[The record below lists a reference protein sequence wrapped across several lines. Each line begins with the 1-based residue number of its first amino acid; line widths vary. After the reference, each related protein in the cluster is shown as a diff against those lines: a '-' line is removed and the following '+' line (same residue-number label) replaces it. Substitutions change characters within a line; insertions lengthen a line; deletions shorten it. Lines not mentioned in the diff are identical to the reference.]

1 MAKIQILNGKIYQTS
16 CNKER
21 VNVFEIVEKIP
32 RNFFTWNIGENMGT
46 HEYIP
51 ICEKLHPENSKS
63 YGINILTLKAI
74 KVAPTE
80 WKKIMSAAEYGVG
93 NLAQAEKAI
102 KSKRHG
108 YFSEKKR
115 AVAANTIEIFKKI
128 CE

>member
-1 MAKIQILNGKIYQTS
+1 MAKIQISNGKIYKTS
-16 CNKER
+16 KNTER
-21 VNVFEIVEKIP
+21 VDVFEIVEKIP
-32 RNFFTWNIGENMGT
+32 RNFFTWNIGKNMGT

-63 YGINILTLKAI
+63 YDINILTLKAI
-74 KVAPTE
+74 KVTPTE
-80 WKKIMSAAEYGVG
+80 WGKIMSAAEYGVG

-108 YFSEKKR
+108 YFSEK
-115 AVAANTIEIFKKI
+115 FKKI

>member
-1 MAKIQILNGKIYQTS
+1 MAKIQILNDKIYQTS

-32 RNFFTWNIGENMGT
+32 RNFFTWNIGKNMGT

-51 ICEKLHPENSKS
+51 ICEKLYPENSKS
-63 YGINILTLKAI
+63 YDINILTLKVI
-74 KVAPTE
+74 KVTPTE

-102 KSKRHG
+102 KSKRHD